1 MLLSM
6 ETNSTMSSAITS
18 DLIPV
23 LSEMM
28 ACWMS
33 TLAFSK
39 PEGLNA
45 SQQWHQNISLASN
58 LLEKKYNEYSIK
70 ICV

>member
-1 MLLSM
+1 
-6 ETNSTMSSAITS
+6 
-18 DLIPV
+18 
-23 LSEMM
+23 
-28 ACWMS
+28 MS